1 MELDGLNGLPRAD
14 FDFDFDDT
22 EGGDLNGELIGVAFS
37 SLENN
42 RVP

>member
-1 MELDGLNGLPRAD
+1 MRDGLNGLLVAD
-14 FDFDFDDT
+14 FDDRRP
-22 EGGDLNGELIGVAFS
+22 GVDLNGELIGVAFS